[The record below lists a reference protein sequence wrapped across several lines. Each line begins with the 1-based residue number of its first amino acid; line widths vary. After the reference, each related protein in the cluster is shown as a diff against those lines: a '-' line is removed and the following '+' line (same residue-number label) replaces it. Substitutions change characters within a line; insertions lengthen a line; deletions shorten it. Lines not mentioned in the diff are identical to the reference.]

1 MAEASLQDERLAWL
15 AIRDE
20 LRETCT
26 KLPGLKL
33 IRIFGGLNRS
43 QTSHLARRAL
53 SEDLAELQMTKY
65 ALAADELVREFTYEE
80 RQILRKTGRVP
91 EWYFPTVL
99 AEAKSI
105 KI

>member
-1 MAEASLQDERLAWL
+1 VAEVSLQDERLAWL

-26 KLPGLKL
+26 QLPGLRL

-43 QTSHLARRAL
+43 HTSHLARRAL

-65 ALAADELVREFTYEE
+65 ALAADDLVRRFTHEE
-80 RQILRKTGRVP
+80 RQLLRETGRVP
-91 EWYFPTVL
+91 EWYFSTVL

-105 KI
+105 KM

>member
-1 MAEASLQDERLAWL
+1 MAEVSLQDERLAWL

-20 LRETCT
+20 LRQMCT

-43 QTSHLARRAL
+43 QTSHLARRAM
-53 SEDLAELQMTKY
+53 SDDLADRQMTKY
-65 ALAADELVREFTYEE
+65 ALAADELVRKFTHEE
-80 RQILRKTGRVP
+80 RHVLRETGQVP
-91 EWYFPTVL
+91 QWYIPTVL

-105 KI
+105 KM